1 MKNIFLEKSCT
12 KCGGE
17 TIPRGMGVSNYQN
30 WVYLWNNSLYS
41 LFLMYTNLKVIELY

>member
-12 KCGGE
+12 KCGGG

-30 WVYLWNNSLYS
+30 WVYSLYS
-41 LFLMYTNLKVIELY
+41 LFLMYTNLKVIEIY